1 MIQPECK
8 PLIEIL
14 NNKLFRI
21 PEYQRH
27 YSWQKDQRKDLFDD
41 ISKLKQ
47 QVDNNPDRYHFMATL
62 VCLKTK
68 EQEELGSTQLS
79 VYDIVDGQQRITTL
93 IVLLKAI
100 SKKLSDGSERD
111 KKEAKDLDG
120 LLVKEV
126 DRRLILLQTN
136 HDNLKILRSY
146 LENGKAPQKG
156 DLKTRADKNLYDAI
170 SECEKYV
177 DTWNQDIIGLLKILK
192 NKLCFIFQTVED
204 EGAVYTIFEVL
215 NSRGL
220 EVDCLDKTKSM
231 LMGLL
236 FEYSKSLGDKKSFDS
251 HLHEIHTLWKEIYN
265 TIGKKNIPG
274 HEIIRFAATTLKFT
288 TLDSDDKLSKTLSEK
303 ESRDFYK
310 KHCSSAD
317 EPLQNKIS
325 KIYELSNRILKV
337 TKSLNR
343 LYGNKRLEAVT
354 EISQARLLA
363 ISILLNENLSE
374 ENKDKLLKQWEKTT
388 FRIYGMFRKDARFKV
403 GDYVRSAKE
412 ILDDNITIERGIEI
426 IKEIGADYPVEK
438 AVKELRNSDC
448 YNVWQKELRY
458 FLYRYEEKLAEKQSG
473 KIRNEIWEKIWNSK
487 ANDTIEHIMPEGGNT
502 PNLEA
507 WKGKT
512 TSDEFEKVVHRL
524 GNLLLLPPGAN
535 SSAKQKG
542 FKEKKKIYKA
552 NRMYI
557 MEDILKL
564 NDWSEQDITSRE
576 EELLQWAKEEWKDL

>member
-1 MIQPECK
+1 MIQPEFK

-27 YSWQKDQRKDLFDD
+27 YSWQKDQRKDLFED

-68 EQEELGSTQLS
+68 EQKELGSTQLS

-111 KKEAKDLDG
+111 KKEAKDLDE

-126 DRRLILLQTN
+126 DRRLILLQNN
-136 HDNLKILRSY
+136 HDNLNILRSY
-146 LENGKAPQKG
+146 LENGKAPQKD
-156 DLKTRADKNLYDAI
+156 DLKTHADKNLYDAI

-177 DTWNQDIIGLLKILK
+177 DIWSQDIIELLKILK
-192 NKLCFIFQTVED
+192 NKLYFIFQTVED

-236 FEYSKSLGDKKSFDS
+236 FEYSKSLGDKNIFDS

-265 TIGKKNIPG
+265 TTGEKNIPG
-274 HEIIRFAATTLKFT
+274 YEIIRFAATTLKFT
-288 TLDSDDKLSKTLSEK
+288 TLDSNDTLSKTLSEK
-303 ESRDFYK
+303 DSLEFYK

-317 EPLQNKIS
+317 TPQNKIC

-337 TKSLNR
+337 TKSLNQ

-374 ENKDKLLKQWEKTT
+374 ENKKILLKQWEKTT

-403 GDYVRSAKE
+403 GDYVRSAKKM
-412 ILDDNITIERGIEI
+412 LDDNITIERGIEI

-438 AVKELRNSDC
+438 AVEELRNFDC
-448 YNVWQKELRY
+448 YNGWQKELRY
-458 FLYRYEEKLAEKQSG
+458 FLYRHEEKLAEKQSG
-473 KIRNEIWEKIWNSK
+473 KIRNLIWEIIWNSK
-487 ANDTIEHIMPEGGNT
+487 ANDTIEHIMPEGENT

-507 WKGKT
+507 WRGKT

-524 GNLLLLPPGAN
+524 GNLLLLPPNAN

-542 FKEKKKIYKA
+542 FKEKKKIYEA
-552 NRMYI
+552 NWMYI

-564 NDWSEQDITSRE
+564 NDWIVQDIIKRE
-576 EELLQWAKEEWKDL
+576 NELLEWAKEEWKDL